1 MMYVVMAYD
10 DMVCDCVVVFEGSF
24 EECVAFAAEDEEYF
38 IEEWDAQK
46 EVKK

>member
-1 MMYVVMAYD
+1 MMYVVMVYD

-38 IEEWDAQK
+38 VEEWDA
-46 EVKK
+46 